1 MVRHGSGDAFRCCCS
16 EAQNCCHPK
25 LFSDDLGKPEI
36 GGSEVVGPVGYTVSL
51 INADKSNGGKV
62 GKESSKSTSSTCNCL
77 RRDQEKV
84 QPA

>member
-1 MVRHGSGDAFRCCCS
+1 MVGHGSGDAFGCSCS
-16 EAQNCCHPK
+16 ETKNCCHPK

-36 GGSEVVGPVGYTVSL
+36 RGSEVVGPVGYAVSL

-62 GKESSKSTSSTCNCL
+62 GKESSKGSSSTCNCL
-77 RRDQEKV
+77 RRNQEKV